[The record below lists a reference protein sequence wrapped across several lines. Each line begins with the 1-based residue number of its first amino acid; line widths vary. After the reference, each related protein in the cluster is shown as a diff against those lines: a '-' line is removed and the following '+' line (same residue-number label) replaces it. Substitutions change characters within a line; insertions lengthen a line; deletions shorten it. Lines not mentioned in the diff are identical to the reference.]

1 MAKNNEEKRCRKC
14 KKIIVGDAKFGL
26 CPRCRD
32 DLGKGGTIVVFAAG
46 IVGTVA
52 KIILSKGKK

>member
-32 DLGKGGTIVVFAAG
+32 DLGKAEQ
-46 IVGTVA
+46 
-52 KIILSKGKK
+52 